1 MSDKLYYRFTA
12 GLNLR
17 RTLSSDC
24 PRMNNTLLTRCC
36 IRLAASLTMIA
47 STVIAVADD
56 SQLIA
61 VIAESG
67 PQGKGSAAAKS
78 ARDQLAKRSVELL
91 PALLIAMDTP
101 NPVAAN
107 WYRTI
112 FEDIVARE
120 QLRGDTEWPLQFL
133 HEYVSDAQ
141 RRGRPRRLV
150 LGLIDLLEPNFKTQ
164 WLPERL
170 TDPEFRIEAVDL
182 ALAAGDK
189 AVVEKDSETAQSQF
203 RKAFES
209 ARDSSQVTSAADRL
223 RSVGETADV
232 ARQLGFVTDW
242 WLVGPLDAPDKS
254 GFGMVFEPE
263 KAIDLNAKFPG
274 QNDAEIGWVRH
285 QPSDPLGQVNLVTVL
300 GQSNEAVA
308 YAWSEITVPT
318 GLNAQLRCSA
328 DDSCLVWL
336 NNEIVSSH
344 EQWLNG
350 TRFDRFV
357 DPITL
362 VAGRN
367 RILVKVCQ
375 GPQHRDPEVP
385 NNWTL
390 FLRLCDEEGRGIAF
404 ENALPPQRAK
414 E

>member
-1 MSDKLYYRFTA
+1 
-12 GLNLR
+12 
-17 RTLSSDC
+17 
-24 PRMNNTLLTRCC
+24 MNNKLLTHCWVHW
-36 IRLAASLTMIA
+36 AASLTIISA
-47 STVIAVADD
+47 AVNVVADD

-61 VIAESG
+61 VIAETG
-67 PQGKGSAAAKS
+67 PQGERSAAAKT
-78 ARDQLAKRSVELL
+78 ARDELANRSVELL
-91 PALLIAMDTP
+91 PELLIAMDTP

-107 WYRTI
+107 WYRTVL
-112 FEDIVARE
+112 EDIVARE
-120 QLRGDTEWPLQFL
+120 RLRPDAAWPLPFL
-133 HEYVSDAQ
+133 HEYVNDKS

-150 LGLIDLLEPNFKTQ
+150 LGLIDSLEPDFKTT

-189 AVVEKDSETAQSQF
+189 ALSEKDSEIAKSQF
-203 RKAFES
+203 RKALES

-242 WLVGPLDAPDKS
+242 WLVGPFDAPDKS
-254 GFGMVFEPE
+254 GFGLVFEPE
-263 KAIDLNAKFPG
+263 NAVDLNAKFSR
-274 QNDAEIGWVRH
+274 QNNSEISWVRH
-285 QPSDPLGQVNLVTVL
+285 QPSDPLGQLNLVTVL
-300 GQSNEAVA
+300 GPSKDAVA
-308 YAWSEITVPT
+308 YAWTEITVPT
-318 GLNAQLRCSA
+318 EINAQLRCCA

-336 NNEIVSSH
+336 NSEIVSSH

-357 DPITL
+357 DSITL
-362 VAGRN
+362 MTGRN
-367 RILVKVCQ
+367 RILVKICQ
-375 GPQHRDPEVP
+375 GPQHRDPEVS

-390 FLRLCDEEGRGIAF
+390 FLRLCDKEGRGIAF
-404 ENALPPQRAK
+404 ENALPPSGAQ

>member
-1 MSDKLYYRFTA
+1 
-12 GLNLR
+12 
-17 RTLSSDC
+17 
-24 PRMNNTLLTRCC
+24 MNNTLLTRCC

-47 STVIAVADD
+47 SAVTALADD

-61 VIAESG
+61 VIAETG
-67 PQGKGSAAAKS
+67 PQGEGSADART
-78 ARDQLAKRSVELL
+78 ARDQLAKRSVDLL

-101 NPVAAN
+101 NPIAAN

-120 QLRGDTEWPLQFL
+120 RLRGDTEWPLQFL

-150 LGLIDLLEPNFKTQ
+150 LGLIDSLESDFKIQ

-189 AVVEKDSETAQSQF
+189 AVVEKDSETAKSQF

-232 ARQLGFVTDW
+232 AKQLGFVTDW
-242 WLVGPLDAPDKS
+242 WLVGPFNAPDKS
-254 GFGMVFEPE
+254 GFGLVFEPE
-263 KAIDLNAKFPG
+263 NVVDLKTTYRG
-274 QNDAEIGWVRH
+274 QSDTEIVWARH
-285 QPSDPLGQVNLVTVL
+285 QPSDPLGQLNLVAVL
-300 GQSNEAVA
+300 GKSDEAVA
-308 YAWSEITVPT
+308 YAWTEITVPAEM
-318 GLNAQLRCSA
+318 NAQLRCSA

-367 RILVKVCQ
+367 QILVKVCQ

-404 ENALPPQRAK
+404 ENALPTVVVKQ
-414 E
+414 